1 MKISRREN
9 RLKLLKLS
17 RLEVKNIFLLKR
29 QEVLGLSS
37 LLNFFI
43 GGFHNFIG
51 DNLFLLAIFQFYWR
65 KSNFIG
71 GFHNFIGELE
81 ISRDFS
87 QYSKNQ
93 FTQKEHP
100 FVSGAPFQ
108 HYLSLFSNSAFFSS
122 KPGLPSN
129 ANMFTLYASTP
140 GWSNGFTPSR

>member
-51 DNLFLLAIFQFYWR
+51 EKNFLLAFHPTYWR

-71 GFHNFIGELE
+71 ELE
-81 ISRDFS
+81 IPVVFF
-87 QYSKNQ
+87 Q
-93 FTQKEHP
+93 FKLVTC
-100 FVSGAPFQ
+100 VM
-108 HYLSLFSNSAFFSS
+108 FSS
-122 KPGLPSN
+122 SSILGFLQ
-129 ANMFTLYASTP
+129 STFSSP
-140 GWSNGFTPSR
+140 PA